1 MNIKSTSFLFV
12 LLLSMSMPL
21 NLYSQDENSS
31 ETGLKDAMNLSNV
44 GKFSEAIE
52 KLQLLI
58 KQQPDAQGLLAHE
71 HLGFVYFKA
80 KQYDNALNEFEQ
92 ITRTN
97 ADSTISY
104 YYLGLI
110 YEARAI
116 KNTDPGSSKEE
127 KRKALRS
134 WEEFLRCSAL
144 PQDTTEAHKNRIM
157 APADRRKFAQRHI
170 HMLEEE
176 LGNE

>member
-1 MNIKSTSFLFV
+1 
-12 LLLSMSMPL
+12 MPL
-21 NLYSQDENSS
+21 NLYSQDENGS
-31 ETGLKDAMNLSNV
+31 EAALQGAMSLSNE

-52 KLQLLI
+52 KLQLII
-58 KQQPDAQGLLAHE
+58 KQQQDAQNSVIHE

-92 ITRTN
+92 IIKIN
-97 ADSTISY
+97 SDSTISY
-104 YYLGLI
+104 YYLGMI

-116 KNTDPGSSKEE
+116 KDTDPASSKEQ
-127 KRKALRS
+127 KKKALRS

-144 PQDTTEAHKNRIM
+144 PQGTSETHKNMM
-157 APADRRKFAQRHI
+157 APADREKFAKRHI

-176 LGNE
+176 LEDE